1 MIRHHKKMK
10 MRILL
15 LTSDAFGGHGGIAQ
29 YNRDLLTALS
39 AMADVEEIVAIPRL
53 APLSV
58 GDLPPKLAYHA
69 EGVGGKARYVRT
81 VLKVLR
87 GRFDLVIC
95 GHINLLPL
103 AWLAS
108 VKTHTPLV
116 LLVYGIDVWQP
127 HESMLTRALLRRV
140 DTVWSI
146 SEITRDKMAAW
157 SKVAVERFHLLPN
170 AIALDRY
177 GMAPKDATL
186 VARYGLVGR
195 KVMMILARLVSAE
208 RYKGVDEL
216 LEIMPDLLAREP
228 ELVFLVAGDGND
240 RPRLEAKAKA
250 LGISDRVVFA
260 GYVPESEKVAHYRLA
275 DAFVMPGRCEGF
287 GFVFLEA
294 MACGVPVVASTLDGS
309 REAVRFGMLGQMVN
323 PDDRTALVQAVIRAL
338 STEKGIPEGLEYFSF
353 ANFQSRLQAL
363 VVATISK

>member
-1 MIRHHKKMK
+1 MN

-53 APLSV
+53 APLPV
-58 GDLPPKLAYHA
+58 GDLPPKLAYHV

-81 VLKVLR
+81 ILKVLR

-103 AWLAS
+103 AWLVSIRARA
-108 VKTHTPLV
+108 PLV

-127 HESMLTRALLRRV
+127 HESMLTRVLLRRV
-140 DTVWSI
+140 DAVWSI

-157 SKVAVERFHLLPN
+157 SKVAIERFHLLPN
-170 AIALDRY
+170 AIDLDRY
-177 GMAPKDATL
+177 GMAPKDAAL
-186 VARYGLVGR
+186 VVRYGLVGR
-195 KVMMILARLVSAE
+195 KVMLVLARLVSAE

-216 LEIMPDLLAREP
+216 LEIMPDLLAYESK
-228 ELVFLVAGDGND
+228 LTFLVAGTGSD
-240 RPRLEAKAKA
+240 RPRLEGKAER
-250 LGISDRVVFA
+250 LGVSDRVIFT
-260 GYVPESEKVAHYRLA
+260 GYVPESEKVAHFCLA
-275 DAFVMPGRCEGF
+275 DAFVMPGRREGF

-309 REAVRFGMLGQMVN
+309 REAVRFGKLGQIVN
-323 PDDRTALVQAVIRAL
+323 PDDRTALVQATIRAL
-338 STEKGIPEGLEYFSF
+338 NTKKEIPEGLEYFSF
-353 ANFQSRLQAL
+353 ANFQSRLQTL
-363 VVATISK
+363 VIATISK